1 MNAAMIEHDRLF
13 LELLSNFFREFV
25 ELCLWDITQYIN
37 LDSLVFLEVEKE
49 LFADLAYWAGSDN
62 YLLAQVEYSQT
73 AESNQEE
80 EDNSS
85 LLILV
90 VHQATPKYNFSEVMY
105 HYFSRLFINYGKK
118 LYPVVLYSNDTPVQ
132 FEPNIY
138 ERMFLGNGVSLRY
151 PVIQLNLLHWG
162 YFLGQL
168 NPVATAFMAKTPMK
182 QEERPLVK
190 LASWRQLAQLALAPE
205 KQQIVLRFINTY
217 LDLNDQEEAVFQA
230 ELAKLELGEREQIL
244 NLVKGGQLIS
254 T

>member
-25 ELCLWDITQYIN
+25 ELCLWDITQYLN
-37 LDSLVFLEVEKE
+37 LDSFVFLEVEKE
-49 LFADLAYWAGSDN
+49 MFADLAYWAGSDN
-62 YLLAQVEYSQT
+62 YLLAQVEYRQPT
-73 AESNQEE
+73 EDHQEDE
-80 EDNSS
+80 ENSS

-105 HYFSRLFINYGKK
+105 HYFSRIFINYGKK

-132 FEPNIY
+132 FEPNTY

-151 PVIQLNLLHWG
+151 PVIQLNLLRWE

-190 LASWRQLAQLALAPE
+190 LASWRQLAKLALAPE
-205 KQQIVLRFINTY
+205 KHQIVWRFINTY
-217 LDLNDQEEAVFQA
+217 LDLNDQEKAVFQA
-230 ELAKLELGEREQIL
+230 ELAKLESREQEQIF
-244 NLVKGGQLIS
+244 NLVNCGQLIS